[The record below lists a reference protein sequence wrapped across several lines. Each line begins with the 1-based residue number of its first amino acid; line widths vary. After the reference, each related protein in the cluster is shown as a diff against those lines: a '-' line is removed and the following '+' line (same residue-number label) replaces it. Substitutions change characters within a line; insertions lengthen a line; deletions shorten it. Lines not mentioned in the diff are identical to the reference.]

1 MKHPITNCTKIIFA
15 SCFLIAGI
23 LCYLTWPLPRATAT
37 IQIHPSF
44 IAIPSNGHSHSGY
57 MENECKIIL
66 SNEALTIAA
75 NTLAIP
81 KDQHNEAFLLIK
93 KNTKTNP
100 IRGTDFIEIT
110 VKNKA
115 PDQAAKIAN
124 AIAEAYAQRRAEM
137 TNARAKKILK
147 ILDGELSAQKEMID
161 DHRKDLEVI
170 LESHNLEF
178 PADDKTFPKAND
190 LPAGHFTGDS
200 DPFLRRHPYDQA
212 LETFEQSRAML
223 REMKIKQKE
232 ARILLKMPRKPI
244 TIHKRA
250 E

>member
-1 MKHPITNCTKIIFA
+1 MKHPLAKFA
-15 SCFLIAGI
+15 ATILLVSLIVAGT
-23 LCYLTWPLPRATAT
+23 LFYLDYRIPRATAT
-37 IQIHPSF
+37 VHVHPEMISVKVRGF
-44 IAIPSNGHSHSGY
+44 TSSY
-57 MENECKIIL
+57 MENEYEIIL
-66 SNEALTIAA
+66 SNETLIIAA
-75 NTLAIP
+75 NALGIP

-100 IRGTDFIEIT
+100 IRSTDFIEIT
-110 VKNKA
+110 VKNKDPA
-115 PDQAAKIAN
+115 QAAKIAN

-137 TNARAKKILK
+137 NAPAELILQT
-147 ILDGELSAQKEMID
+147 LDEDLAAQKEMID

-178 PADDKTFPKAND
+178 PADEKTFPKAND
-190 LPAGHFTGDS
+190 LPDGHFRGDS
-200 DPFLRRHPYDQA
+200 DPVLRRHTYDQA

-223 REMKIKQKE
+223 REMMIKQKE
-232 ARILLKMPRKPI
+232 ARILLKMPSKPI